1 MAAIAFDSL
10 QYAHQLEA
18 AGMPRAQA
26 EVIAQGLTAMFIHN
40 FDSLVTKDYLGSRF
54 NEFETRIEAKMD
66 KRFADMD
73 TSLNQRFALMDV
85 RFARS
90 NVLLGIIL
98 VAVVIPVLQT
108 ALDWAG

>member
-1 MAAIAFDSL
+1 
-10 QYAHQLEA
+10 
-18 AGMPRAQA
+18 
-26 EVIAQGLTAMFIHN
+26 
-40 FDSLVTKDYLGSRF
+40 
-54 NEFETRIEAKMD
+54 MD
-66 KRFADMD
+66 KRFGDMD
-73 TSLNQRFALMDV
+73 TSISQRFALMDV